1 MPELPEVQ
9 TVCDVIGPQI
19 IDCRIEEILINHGS
33 VLANADK
40 QSFCNQLCGSTFLSM
55 NRRGKYMLLS
65 MDNGVQLVI
74 HLRMTGCL
82 MVTDADYPFEKHTHV
97 VLKLQGG
104 KELRF
109 IDQRRFGRFWL
120 LQAEETLGEIAKLG
134 PEPWDARLTKAY
146 LQTKMGKSRKTVKE
160 CLLDQT
166 LIAGIG
172 NIYSDEILHRVQ
184 IHPEKKAC
192 KLTEVEYAALAS
204 AIPKT
209 MQFFTETNAIS
220 PEKYLLTGGRDYQN
234 TPYLR
239 VYGRA
244 GQKCLQCEAV
254 LQKITVG
261 GRGSVYCPICQV
273 LDENA

>member
-19 IDCRIEEILINHGS
+19 VGCRIEKISINHCG
-33 VLANADK
+33 VLVNADK
-40 QSFCNQLCGSTFLSM
+40 QAFCNQLCDSTFLSM
-55 NRRGKYMLLS
+55 KRRGKYMLLS
-65 MDNGVQLVI
+65 MDSGAQLVI

-82 MVTDADYPFEKHTHV
+82 LVTDADTPFEKHTHAV
-97 VLKLQGG
+97 FYLRGG
-104 KELRF
+104 KQLRF
-109 IDQRRFGRFWL
+109 IDQRRFGRFWIL
-120 LQAEETLGEIAKLG
+120 KQEETLKEIDKLGIEPSDERLTKMYLQAEI
-134 PEPWDARLTKAY
+134 
-146 LQTKMGKSRKTVKE
+146 GKSRKTVKE

-172 NIYSDEILHRVQ
+172 NIYSDEILHRAR

-192 KLTEVEYAALAS
+192 DLSDNEFAVLARE
-204 AIPKT
+204 IPDVMDYYTK
-209 MQFFTETNAIS
+209 TNAIS
-220 PEKYLLTGGRDYQN
+220 PERYLQTGGRDYQN

-244 GQKCLQCEAV
+244 GNTCLRCGNT

-261 GRGSVYCPICQV
+261 GRGSVFCPVCQQ
-273 LDENA
+273 LDEND